1 MMTESALSEKRGRK
15 ELVRRSLRRGW
26 DRAEAG
32 WKLGRARDL
41 YRAQEQERQ
50 EHEDQIESQRAESR
64 RAAAEASNR
73 ERQGRGFIGM
83 ARAALRRF
91 MPRRAAG
98 VEA

>member
-1 MMTESALSEKRGRK
+1 MLTARKLSDKRGRK
-15 ELVRRSLRRGW
+15 ELIRRSLHRGW

-41 YRAQEQERQ
+41 HRAQEQARQ
-50 EHEDQIESQRAESR
+50 EYEDQLGSQRAESR

-91 MPRRAAG
+91 MPRRVMG
-98 VEA
+98 SEA